1 MMQTSN
7 DEKTLD
13 KIKIEKEVVDVDVD
27 VEEKYEIDLKHDF
40 SHLENNSKA
49 TIQEKENFGNEEDSA
64 QPLQIKETKEAE
76 IIETISDFIQ

>member
-1 MMQTSN
+1 MIWNTI
-7 DEKTLD
+7 LF
-13 KIKIEKEVVDVDVD
+13 
-27 VEEKYEIDLKHDF
+27 F

-76 IIETISDFIQ
+76 IIETISDFIQYATFADK